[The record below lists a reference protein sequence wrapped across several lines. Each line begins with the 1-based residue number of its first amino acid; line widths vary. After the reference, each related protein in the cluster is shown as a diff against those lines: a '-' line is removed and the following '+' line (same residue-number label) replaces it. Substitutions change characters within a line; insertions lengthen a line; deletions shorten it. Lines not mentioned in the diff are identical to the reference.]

1 MQETMIF
8 RWQDRSERSFVVLH
22 LSGGHFRVAWGACDP
37 PQSDNFLEQG
47 THTTSVRDEAI
58 TVMLQHVRELAEEP
72 DEVERV
78 EPRLRA
84 ALRDTIV

>member
-8 RWQDRSERSFVVLH
+8 RWQDHSERSFVVLH
-22 LSGGHFRVAWGACDP
+22 LSGGHFRAAWGSCDP
-37 PQSDNFLEQG
+37 PQSDNFRELG
-47 THTTSVRDEAI
+47 AHTTSVRDEAI
-58 TVMLQHVRELAEEP
+58 AVMLQHVGELAEEP

-84 ALRDTIV
+84 ALREAIV